1 MADHGR
7 KRNRGGSLKS
17 LDDDAL
23 RAALCRGDGGWRV
36 ETRAR
41 RDGAS
46 AGRDDRY
53 FRPPTEGSK
62 LLRSLPEVRRWL
74 AAAQGDDGEPFFSAT
89 GSGVVRLD
97 SATKWSVVDS
107 SFYRCVQRRKR
118 AIFASGFVL
127 PQPTPTAT
135 PARAIVG
142 RFTNPRYVRTK
153 LAEENAAKGI
163 AGFAADCAP
172 APLRPLSEPTP
183 SVYSA
188 GRPYIVFDDG
198 SRRPVKASEGAI
210 LQGFPERA
218 CSHIAG
224 LAGANA
230 LRDPSGDATTAGG
243 TPSLFADGQARRSS
257 AGHLIATKAL
267 RRTATAWNFIVAQ
280 CSANP

>member
-7 KRNRGGSLKS
+7 KRKRLQS

-23 RAALCRGDGGWRV
+23 RAALRRGDGGWRV

-118 AIFASGFVL
+118 AIFASGFDL
-127 PQPTPTAT
+127 PQPTASAT
-135 PARAIVG
+135 PARAVVA
-142 RFTNPRYVRTK
+142 RFY
-153 LAEENAAKGI
+153 
-163 AGFAADCAP
+163 
-172 APLRPLSEPTP
+172 
-183 SVYSA
+183 
-188 GRPYIVFDDG
+188 
-198 SRRPVKASEGAI
+198 SRRDVGARFNK
-210 LQGFPERA
+210 LL
-218 CSHIAG
+218 H
-224 LAGANA
+224 
-230 LRDPSGDATTAGG
+230 
-243 TPSLFADGQARRSS
+243 
-257 AGHLIATKAL
+257 
-267 RRTATAWNFIVAQ
+267 
-280 CSANP
+280 